1 MRAASWSWFWS
12 SSIDD
17 EMLSLM
23 CLEGPHFFGADDKVK
38 LGQQTDEEHT
48 VAFQQAILLPSL
60 TQALKSLL
68 MCSKELRSY
77 ENTHHI
83 IV

>member
-1 MRAASWSWFWS
+1 
-12 SSIDD
+12 
-17 EMLSLM
+17 MLLLL

-48 VAFQQAILLPSL
+48 VAFQQATLLPSL

-68 MCSKELRSY
+68 MCSKELRSD
-77 ENTHHI
+77 ETKVKQVFELNQRSC
-83 IV
+83 